1 MNLQARLDGLRSAA
15 DAAEGR
21 LDPALLEEI
30 RAGADRSSGRL
41 RLSERHTV
49 VAIAGATGSGKSS
62 LFNALAGAEIS
73 ISGARRPTT
82 STAQALVWGE
92 DDADELLTWL
102 GIRSTDRHGR
112 GSLPVS
118 SPGRLPEGLVLLD
131 LPDHDSIEVAHHAEA
146 RRVVELADVLVW
158 VVDPQKYAD
167 AAIHREFLQPLAGHR
182 AVTMV
187 VLNQVDTVPEDRRRG
202 MLADLR
208 RLLVVDGIRDPRILA
223 TSARHGTGI
232 DELRRAL
239 TRRVQEKQNTVLRID
254 ADIRAAVA
262 RLEEAAG
269 RAAYPVPEVWVAD
282 LERRVADAAGPSPA
296 RRGPVDRP
304 AVDNAVRGLVDRI
317 CRDLAPGWGRA
328 VRTAVTQRLGDTDDR
343 LDAELA
349 ALPAPSGRRA
359 TPVGART
366 GVAVAALL
374 TVAVAGARAAGLLPL
389 PVALG
394 AASFLAIVAAAA
406 GLLGRRAS
414 RRAADRAHQV
424 DDGCREVVA
433 RVVREHVLVPA
444 RRELASYARFERGLR
459 SARAPG

>member
-1 MNLQARLDGLRSAA
+1 MNLQARIEGLRTAA

-21 LDPALLEEI
+21 LDQALLDDI

-49 VAIAGATGSGKSS
+49 VAIAGATGSGKST

-73 ISGARRPTT
+73 TSGARRPTT
-82 STAQALVWGE
+82 ATAQALVRG
-92 DDADELLTWL
+92 DDDPDEMLTWL
-102 GIRSTDRHGR
+102 GIRAADRHR
-112 GSLPVS
+112 HGSPA
-118 SPGRLPEGLVLLD
+118 SPARLPEGLVLLD
-131 LPDHDSIEVAHHAEA
+131 LPDHDSIEAAHHEEA

-187 VLNQVDTVPEDRRRG
+187 VLNHIDTVPEDRRRS

-208 RLLVVDGIRDPRILA
+208 KLLVADGIRDPRILA

-232 DELRRAL
+232 DDLRRAI

-254 ADIRAAVA
+254 ADIRSAVA

-269 RAAYPVPEVWVAD
+269 RAPYPVPDVWVAD
-282 LERRVADAAGPSPA
+282 LERRVADAAGRPPA

-304 AVDNAVRGLVDRI
+304 TVDNAVRGLVDRL

-349 ALPAPSGRRA
+349 ALPAPAARPMRI
-359 TPVGART
+359 GAR
-366 GVAVAALL
+366 GVVALAAVLMAVAVAASWATGVLPP
-374 TVAVAGARAAGLLPL
+374 TVALVAGGLL
-389 PVALG
+389 
-394 AASFLAIVAAAA
+394 VAAVTGA
-406 GLLGRRAS
+406 GVLT
-414 RRAADRAHQV
+414 RRAAPRGAARADQV
-424 DDGCREVVA
+424 DDGCREVVT
-433 RVVREHVLVPA
+433 RVVREHVLAPA

-459 SARAPG
+459 TARG